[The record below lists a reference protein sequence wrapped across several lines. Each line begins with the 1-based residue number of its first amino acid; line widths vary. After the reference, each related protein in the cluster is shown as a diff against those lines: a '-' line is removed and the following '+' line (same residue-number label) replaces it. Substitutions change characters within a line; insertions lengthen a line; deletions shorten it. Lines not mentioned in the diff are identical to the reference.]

1 MPQQRGKPANYI
13 FASINEVQG
22 HFTINSYLPAASS
35 TTRTFSALSGKV
47 SVAVLLAGTN
57 AHISLSIPSEKQFHR
72 KATDDELQTV
82 SIPL

>member
-22 HFTINSYLPAASS
+22 HFTINSYLHAASS

-47 SVAVLLAGTN
+47 SVAVLLAGTVT
-57 AHISLSIPSEKQFHR
+57 S
-72 KATDDELQTV
+72 
-82 SIPL
+82 